1 MTEKILQLNTEKNI
15 FWTLVGILF
24 FCLCFYMY
32 SINVTVRN
40 VVARQDLQ
48 NKIST
53 LTLSVGNS
61 EFQYIS
67 AQDSVTLQ
75 LAYSLGFKDVA
86 DKVYISKTTGSLA
99 YNVPVEV
106 ARY

>member
-1 MTEKILQLNTEKNI
+1 MTEKIAQLNTEKNI

-32 SINVTVRN
+32 SINMTVRN
-40 VVARQDLQ
+40 VVARESLQ
-48 NKIST
+48 SAISEM
-53 LTLSVGNS
+53 TLSVSNS

-67 AQDSVTLQ
+67 AQNNVTLP

-86 DKVYISKTTGSLA
+86 QKTYISRTSGNLA
-99 YNVPVEV
+99 YGTGAEV
-106 ARY
+106 AIR